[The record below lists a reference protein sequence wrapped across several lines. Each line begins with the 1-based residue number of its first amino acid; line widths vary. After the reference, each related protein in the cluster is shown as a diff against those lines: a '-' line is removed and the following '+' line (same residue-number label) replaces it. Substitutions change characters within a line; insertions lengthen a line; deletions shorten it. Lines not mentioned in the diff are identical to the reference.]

1 MNTCCR
7 IKCVKKFPP
16 NMNKEFVCGKIDGED
31 LIHYRFE
38 IFHKVDIIWWC
49 LACFQINSVSNQT
62 NAKKST
68 RFIYTVFTLHKK

>member
-1 MNTCCR
+1 
-7 IKCVKKFPP
+7 
-16 NMNKEFVCGKIDGED
+16 MNKEFVCGKIDGED

-68 RFIYTVFTLHKK
+68 RFIYTVFTLHKKWSFP